1 MNGQDLMLGDLVT
14 DHIQPLVKN
23 RTICHSLS
31 GAGSKGFG
39 SARLEA
45 GRNQKVLASVA
56 PTRFEKSSSAE
67 MRLKPRELT
76 Q

>member
-1 MNGQDLMLGDLVT
+1 MNGQDLMLGDPVT

-39 SARLEA
+39 SARLEE
-45 GRNQKVLASVA
+45 GRKVLASVA

-67 MRLKPRELT
+67 MRLNPRELT